1 MRYHLVI
8 LVMFGFIEPC
18 VKESDPLMKGRVKEL
33 RINSAQAIGTL
44 LARFRL
50 LWPMNCVPPT
60 ALQYCT
66 VAMFT
71 LLENLDKEQNKQ
83 AFMEAFIVLRA
94 LARQWQLGKGIIRLI
109 QLTCKKKEVTL
120 PEEAQDF
127 FRDFEAELWKAGES
141 GRFKSLYPNFSVAV
155 NQEQGPG
162 RHTDEAELDRILESW
177 DKLDLSEQI
186 SKQTTKQTSEQTTEQ
201 TSEQTTEQT
210 SEQTTEQTSEQTTE
224 QTSEQTTEQGTET
237 EDTSNDSNDSGNRSR
252 KHEV

>member
-18 VKESDPLMKGRVKEL
+18 VKESDPLTKGRVKEL
-33 RINSAQAIGTL
+33 RISSAQAIGTL

-60 ALQYCT
+60 ALQYST

-71 LLENLDKEQNKQ
+71 LLENLDEDQNKQ

-94 LARQWQLGKGIIRLI
+94 LACQWQLAKGTIRLI

-120 PEEAQDF
+120 PEDAQIL
-127 FRDFEAELWKAGES
+127 FRNFETELWKAGES
-141 GRFKSLYPNFSVAV
+141 GRFKSLYPDFSVAV

-177 DKLDLSEQI
+177 DKLDLSEQT
-186 SKQTTKQTSEQTTEQ
+186 SERTSERTSEQTTDR
-201 TSEQTTEQT
+201 
-210 SEQTTEQTSEQTTE
+210 
-224 QTSEQTTEQGTET
+224 GTET
-237 EDTSNDSNDSGNRSR
+237 EDTSNDSNDSGNRSH
-252 KHEV
+252 KHEK